1 MASLT
6 RAWGRDPRQPVTSL
20 REQMR
25 RAEREREEGE
35 VQLLVRVAV
44 GVQDE
49 VVPVVRVV
57 RREGHDVVGVLL
69 DYGDGFA
76 DDCAVVAPTDE
87 QQQRAPWCRQVR

>member
-69 DYGDGFA
+69 DYATALLMTALSSRPRMNSSSVPLG
-76 DDCAVVAPTDE
+76 VA
-87 QQQRAPWCRQVR
+87 R